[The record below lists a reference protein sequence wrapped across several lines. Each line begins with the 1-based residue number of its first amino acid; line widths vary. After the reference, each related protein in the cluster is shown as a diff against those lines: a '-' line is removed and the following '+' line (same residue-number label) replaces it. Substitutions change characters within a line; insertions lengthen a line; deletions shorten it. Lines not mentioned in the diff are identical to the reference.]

1 MTKEKSWKDN
11 ISPLAIGQILLM
23 ANIVLNIFV
32 KHEASLI
39 WLKYVGFFFL
49 IPVIILWPLPFFT
62 LRKHGNISASGS
74 FLATTQLVK
83 KGIYKLIRH
92 PQYLSFMLLNA
103 GMALINQDIITIVI
117 SFLSIVFLFFG
128 IKEEEQILNDQFGE
142 EYTEYLKRVP
152 SINILA
158 GIFCQMKKKP

>member
-1 MTKEKSWKDN
+1 MKKEKSWKDN

-39 WLKYVGFFFL
+39 WLKYVGAFFL

-62 LRKHGNISASGS
+62 LRKYGNISASGS
-74 FLATTQLVK
+74 FLATTQLVE
-83 KGIYKLIRH
+83 KGIYKLVRH

-117 SFLSIVFLFFG
+117 SVLSIGFLFAG
-128 IKEEEQILNDQFGE
+128 VKEEEQILIDQFGE
-142 EYTEYLKRVP
+142 EYTAYQKRVP
-152 SINILA
+152 SINIFT
-158 GIFCQMKKKP
+158 GIFRLLKK